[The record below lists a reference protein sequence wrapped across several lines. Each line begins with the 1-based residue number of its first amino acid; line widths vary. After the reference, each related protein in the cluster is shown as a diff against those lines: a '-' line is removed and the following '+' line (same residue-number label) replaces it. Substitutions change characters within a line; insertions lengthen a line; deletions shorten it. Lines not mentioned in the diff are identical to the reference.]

1 MSQAQDR
8 QETEEAAAQLT
19 ERQRA
24 VLTSIVHRYIGDG
37 EPVGSRVLSKDLPEH
52 ISPATIRNV
61 MSDMEEMGLIES
73 PHTSAGRQ
81 PTELGYRTWVDHL
94 MPREALSEADRNHL
108 DHSIAK
114 ARDERELLLAA
125 TLALAEVTRL
135 LGVAVAPVVE
145 RVRLDRLDLIPAGER
160 QLVLIATFGTGLVR
174 SLTID
179 FEGQVP
185 AESFASLAR
194 EVHVLA
200 IGLSPEEL
208 RLKLRNRTLDA
219 SGKLE
224 ISDLAARV
232 LESLVKLS
240 DSSRRDEVI
249 LQGAAQIF
257 AQPELGE
264 RQHLTD
270 MVQLLED
277 RRLLAQ
283 ILQDRCE
290 DQQVVVSIGSQN
302 RIRQMRFLSL
312 VSRSYRLGEAT
323 GSIGVV
329 GPTRMPYGRL
339 ISVVDHLAHR
349 LSQG

>member
-1 MSQAQDR
+1 MDSHDA
-8 QETEEAAAQLT
+8 EAAAAQLT

-37 EPVGSRVLSKDLPEH
+37 EPVGSRVLSRDLPESL
-52 ISPATIRNV
+52 SPATIRNV

-81 PTELGYRTWVDHL
+81 PTELGYRTWVEHL
-94 MPREALSEADRNHL
+94 MPRESLSDADRLRLDTALSEAR
-108 DHSIAK
+108 S
-114 ARDERELLLAA
+114 ERELLLAA

-135 LGVAVAPVVE
+135 LGVAIAPVVE
-145 RVRLDRLDLIPAGER
+145 RVRLDRLDLIPSGER

-179 FEGQVP
+179 FEGQIP
-185 AESFASLAR
+185 AESFAALAR
-194 EVHVLA
+194 EVHILA
-200 IGLSPEEL
+200 IGLSPEDL
-208 RLKLRNRTLDA
+208 RQKLRHRTLDA
-219 SGKLE
+219 HGQPE

-232 LESLVKLS
+232 LEALVNLS
-240 DSSRRDEVI
+240 DTSQREEVI
-249 LQGAAQIF
+249 LQGATRIF
-257 AQPELGE
+257 AQPELGTRE
-264 RQHLTD
+264 TLGD

-283 ILQDRCE
+283 ILQERSQ

-302 RIRQMRFLSL
+302 RIQQMRFLSL
-312 VSRSYRLGEAT
+312 VSRSYRVGETAGT
-323 GSIGVV
+323 IGVV

-339 ISVVDHLAHR
+339 ISVVDHVARR

>member
-1 MSQAQDR
+1 MDSHDA
-8 QETEEAAAQLT
+8 EAAAAQLT

-37 EPVGSRVLSKDLPEH
+37 EPVGSRVLSRDLPEH
-52 ISPATIRNV
+52 LSPATIRNV

-81 PTELGYRTWVDHL
+81 PTELGYRTWVEHL
-94 MPREALSEADRNHL
+94 MPRESLSDADRLRLDTALSEAR
-108 DHSIAK
+108 S
-114 ARDERELLLAA
+114 ERELLLAA

-135 LGVAVAPVVE
+135 LGVAIAPVVE
-145 RVRLDRLDLIPAGER
+145 RVRLDRLDLIPSGER

-185 AESFASLAR
+185 AESFAQLAR
-194 EVHVLA
+194 EVHILA
-200 IGLSPEEL
+200 IGLSPEDL
-208 RLKLRNRTLDA
+208 RQKLRHRVLDA
-219 SGKLE
+219 HGQPE

-232 LESLVKLS
+232 LEALVNLS
-240 DSSRRDEVI
+240 DTSQREEVI
-249 LQGAAQIF
+249 LQGATRIF
-257 AQPELGE
+257 AQPELGTRE
-264 RQHLTD
+264 TLGD

-283 ILQDRCE
+283 ILQERSQ

-302 RIRQMRFLSL
+302 RLHQMRFLSL
-312 VSRSYRLGEAT
+312 VSRSYRVGET
-323 GSIGVV
+323 SGTIGVV

-339 ISVVDHLAHR
+339 ISVVDHIASR

>member
-1 MSQAQDR
+1 MDSPDAGA
-8 QETEEAAAQLT
+8 TAALLS

-37 EPVGSRVLSKDLPEH
+37 EPVGSRVLSRDLPEH
-52 ISPATIRNV
+52 LSPATIRNV

-81 PTELGYRTWVDHL
+81 PTELGYRTWVEHL
-94 MPREALSEADRNHL
+94 MPREPLSEPDRIRL
-108 DHSIAK
+108 DTALVE
-114 ARDERELLLAA
+114 ARSERELLLAA

-135 LGVAVAPVVE
+135 LGVAIAPVVE
-145 RVRLDRLDLIPAGER
+145 RVRLDRLDLIPSGER

-185 AESFASLAR
+185 AESFAALAR
-194 EVHVLA
+194 EVHILA
-200 IGLSPEEL
+200 IGLSPEDL
-208 RLKLRNRTLDA
+208 RQKLRHRCVDA
-219 SGKLE
+219 HGQPE

-232 LESLVKLS
+232 LEALVNLS
-240 DSSRRDEVI
+240 DSSQREEVI
-249 LQGAAQIF
+249 LQGATRIF
-257 AQPELGE
+257 AQPELGTRE
-264 RQHLTD
+264 TLGD

-283 ILQDRCE
+283 ILQERSQDA
-290 DQQVVVSIGSQN
+290 QVVVSIGSQN
-302 RIRQMRFLSL
+302 RIHQMRFLSL
-312 VSRSYRLGEAT
+312 VSRSYRVGET
-323 GSIGVV
+323 SGTIGVV

-339 ISVVDHLAHR
+339 VSVVDHIASR

>member
-1 MSQAQDR
+1 MDSNDA
-8 QETEEAAAQLT
+8 EAAAAQLT

-37 EPVGSRVLSKDLPEH
+37 EPVGSRVLSRDLPEH
-52 ISPATIRNV
+52 LSPATIRNV

-81 PTELGYRTWVDHL
+81 PTELGYRTWVEHL
-94 MPREALSEADRNHL
+94 MPRESLSDADRLRLDTALSEAR
-108 DHSIAK
+108 S
-114 ARDERELLLAA
+114 ERELLLAA

-135 LGVAVAPVVE
+135 LGVAIAPVVE
-145 RVRLDRLDLIPAGER
+145 RVRLDRLDLIPSGER

-185 AESFASLAR
+185 AESFAQLAR
-194 EVHVLA
+194 EVHILA
-200 IGLSPEEL
+200 IGLSPEDL
-208 RLKLRNRTLDA
+208 RQKLRHRALDA
-219 SGKLE
+219 HGQPE

-232 LESLVKLS
+232 LEALVNLS
-240 DSSRRDEVI
+240 DTSQREEVI
-249 LQGAAQIF
+249 LQGATRIF
-257 AQPELGE
+257 AQPELGTRE
-264 RQHLTD
+264 TLGD

-283 ILQDRCE
+283 ILQERSQ

-302 RIRQMRFLSL
+302 RLHQMRFLSL
-312 VSRSYRLGEAT
+312 VSRSYRVGET
-323 GSIGVV
+323 SGTIGVV

-339 ISVVDHLAHR
+339 ISVVDHIASR